1 MENQNDTLRLGYK
14 VSGASVNHCGTFTYY
29 LKSDGNLVRSYEE
42 CGETFY
48 KDSFTSEFY
57 SAQETLTELCPS
69 I

>member
-1 MENQNDTLRLGYK
+1 VENQNDTLRLGYK
-14 VSGASVNHCGTFTYY
+14 VNGANVNHCGIFTYY

-42 CGETFY
+42 CDNSFY
-48 KDSFTSEFY
+48 NESFTTEFY